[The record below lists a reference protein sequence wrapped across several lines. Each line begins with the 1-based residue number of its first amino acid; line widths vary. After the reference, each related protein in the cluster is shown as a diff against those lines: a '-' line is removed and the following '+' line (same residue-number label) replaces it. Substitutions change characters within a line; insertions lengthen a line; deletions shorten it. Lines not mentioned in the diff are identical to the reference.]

1 MNKKQLL
8 ENILND
14 SSHLYDEIEYMFVKG
29 IELTDRRIQFT
40 DMNERDNARVV
51 SRLKALK
58 VENEVTEAAFRRA
71 VDKVTNFV
79 YAMENAFNLEEESV
93 DYETIIEDSIVVRF
107 RNHPKMRL
115 NIYYEE
121 DNTINEDENYE
132 ESYLL
137 YERQGRMTLV
147 NDTIENNVDL
157 IRKILAV

>member
-1 MNKKQLL
+1 MNKGQLL

-14 SSHLYDEIEYMFVKG
+14 SSHLYEEIEYKFVKG
-29 IELTDRRIQFT
+29 EKPNVWHFQFT
-40 DMNERDNARVV
+40 DMNERDNARVI
-51 SRLKALK
+51 SRLNALK
-58 VENEVTEAAFRRA
+58 VENEVTEAAFKRV
-71 VDKVTNFV
+71 VDKVTDFM
-79 YAMENAFNLEEESV
+79 YAMERAFNFEEESV

-121 DNTINEDENYE
+121 ETIVDEVENYE